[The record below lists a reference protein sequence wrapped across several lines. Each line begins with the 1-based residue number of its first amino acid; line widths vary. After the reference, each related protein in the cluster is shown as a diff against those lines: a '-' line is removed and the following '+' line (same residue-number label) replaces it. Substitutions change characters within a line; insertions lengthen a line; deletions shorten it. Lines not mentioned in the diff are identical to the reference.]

1 MSQKEWAAVL
11 IQDVRE
17 STVSPEEFP
26 DLYDEEDYPLLLGVI
41 RLVMDEA
48 AERDDVE
55 RYNLMDDYLGAVMDE
70 RERLQEKKWKERDEI
85 DRELRGNRQRVYEW
99 ENDDDDR
106 EYTVGLMAAQDGRE
120 CVVIKYRHQELRY

>member
-70 RERLQEKKWKERDEI
+70 RERLQEKKWKACTECSPAARTPI
-85 DRELRGNRQRVYEW
+85 SKAV
-99 ENDDDDR
+99 
-106 EYTVGLMAAQDGRE
+106 VVLMA
-120 CVVIKYRHQELRY
+120 

>member
-41 RLVMDEA
+41 RLVMDE
-48 AERDDVE
+48 
-55 RYNLMDDYLGAVMDE
+55 
-70 RERLQEKKWKERDEI
+70 
-85 DRELRGNRQRVYEW
+85 
-99 ENDDDDR
+99 
-106 EYTVGLMAAQDGRE
+106 
-120 CVVIKYRHQELRY
+120 KYRHQELRY